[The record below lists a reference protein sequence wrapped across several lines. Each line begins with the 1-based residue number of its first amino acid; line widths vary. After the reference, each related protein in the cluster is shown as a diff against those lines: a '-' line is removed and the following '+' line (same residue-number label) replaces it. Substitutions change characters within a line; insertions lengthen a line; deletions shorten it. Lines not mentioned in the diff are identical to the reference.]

1 MHPSHTHTTFRQVG
15 LVLVDDLNALL
26 HRRQGRRN
34 ALGVSERDHVFFPPF
49 AGKCFASNS
58 CAVFFRA
65 SFASPL
71 TRPMYNLSNHMSPSF
86 TRFPQVRSLT
96 RCPPDFL
103 ALENMLAQGP
113 DEDREPGEP
122 VAHMRQEP
130 TTSTSH
136 SRFSRYLRF
145 ARRRRH
151 EANDQGAPPP
161 PPPPMVVPL

>member
-1 MHPSHTHTTFRQVG
+1 MCGSLAIATFFFLPHLPSRF
-15 LVLVDDLNALL
+15 VLYRLL
-26 HRRQGRRN
+26 YEF
-34 ALGVSERDHVFFPPF
+34 S
-49 AGKCFASNS
+49 
-58 CAVFFRA
+58 
-65 SFASPL
+65 
-71 TRPMYNLSNHMSPSF
+71 
-86 TRFPQVRSLT
+86 SLT

-113 DEDREPGEP
+113 DEDRESGEP

-161 PPPPMVVPL
+161 PPPSMVVPL